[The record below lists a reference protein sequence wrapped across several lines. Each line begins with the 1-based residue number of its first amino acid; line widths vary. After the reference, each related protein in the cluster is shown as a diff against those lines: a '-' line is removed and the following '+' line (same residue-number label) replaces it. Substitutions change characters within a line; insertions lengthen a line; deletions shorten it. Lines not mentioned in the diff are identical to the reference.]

1 MEQGAKEDKSGLA
14 DSSLLPLR
22 SSLLQGRRVFVAG
35 HRGLV
40 GSALVR
46 ALAPLDA
53 EVIARTSRELDLRDQ
68 AATAEFFRSN
78 RPEIVLF
85 AAAKVGGIQANI
97 SAPAEF
103 LYDNLAMATHS
114 IQAAYEAGCKRFVF
128 LGSTC
133 VYPRLAPQ
141 PMPETAMLTAELEPT
156 NEGYA
161 LAKIAGVKLCQFYR
175 QQYGALFHSL
185 LPSNVYGPGD
195 NYHPEHS
202 HVVAS
207 LIRKFHET
215 KEAGNA
221 SVTIWGTGR
230 PLRELLHVDDLAS
243 AVLHAATLANPPDW
257 MNVGSGEEVSILELA
272 RLVAEAVGFR
282 GEVRTDPSRP
292 DGMPRKTA
300 DISLLRSTGWE
311 PRVSLRDGLKQ
322 TYESFLRER
331 ESGTLR
337 ST

>member
-1 MEQGAKEDKSGLA
+1 
-14 DSSLLPLR
+14 
-22 SSLLQGRRVFVAG
+22 
-35 HRGLV
+35 
-40 GSALVR
+40 
-46 ALAPLDA
+46 
-53 EVIARTSRELDLRDQ
+53 
-68 AATAEFFRSN
+68 
-78 RPEIVLF
+78 
-85 AAAKVGGIQANI
+85 
-97 SAPAEF
+97 
-103 LYDNLAMATHS
+103 MAT
-114 IQAAYEAGCKRFVF
+114 QAIHAACVSGCKRFVF

-175 QQYGALFHSL
+175 QQYRVLFHSL

-195 NYHPEHS
+195 NYHPERS

-207 LIRKFHET
+207 LIRRFHEA
-215 KEAGNA
+215 KEAGSE

-257 MNVGSGEEVSILELA
+257 MNVGSGEEVSILDLA
-272 RLVAEAVGFR
+272 RMVAETVGYR
-282 GEVRTDPSRP
+282 GEIRTDPSRP
-292 DGMPRKTA
+292 DGTPRKAA
-300 DISLLRSTGWE
+300 DLGMLRSTGWQ
-311 PRVSLRDGLKQ
+311 PRIKLRDGLKQ

-331 ESGTLR
+331 ERGTMR
-337 ST
+337 SI